1 MNRNFAKEGFM
12 MTDKRDQK
20 KVLRDDDNY
29 THNINRNN
37 ERRLDR
43 RGFMKT
49 LVGSAGLFAVSTLP
63 WGAIAAKELMG
74 FGGKKSLEKEI
85 AKVNDVAIG
94 EAIDFAY
101 PADHNGAI
109 MIRLS
114 EDEFVAYQSAC
125 THLQC
130 PVFWEKSSGDM
141 ICPCH
146 HGVFDAQ
153 TGSPTAGPPRRA
165 LPTIELKI
173 EGGTIYAVRVKP
185 YD

>member
-1 MNRNFAKEGFM
+1 MVN
-12 MTDKRDQK
+12 K
-20 KVLRDDDNY
+20 KGIKGPSDDNY
-29 THNINRNN
+29 THNIDRNM
-37 ERRLDR
+37 ERELDR

-63 WGAIAAKELMG
+63 WGAVAAKELMG
-74 FGGKKSLEKEI
+74 IGEKESLEKEI
-85 AKVNDVAIG
+85 ATISDVAVG
-94 EAIDFAY
+94 DAVDFNY
-101 PADHNGAI
+101 PKSHNGAI
-109 MIRLS
+109 MIRLT
-114 EDEFVAYQSAC
+114 EDRFVAYQSAC

-146 HGVFDAQ
+146 NGIFDAN

-165 LPTIELKI
+165 LPEIELKI
-173 EGGTIYAVRVKP
+173 EDQKIYAVRVKP

>member
-1 MNRNFAKEGFM
+1 MTKKENENLL
-12 MTDKRDQK
+12 T
-20 KVLRDDDNY
+20 DDDNY
-29 THNINRNN
+29 THNIDRNN
-37 ERRLDR
+37 ERSLDR

-63 WGAIAAKELMG
+63 WGAVAAKELMG
-74 FGGKKSLEKEI
+74 FGDKETPAKEI

-94 EAIDFAY
+94 DAVDFRY
-101 PADHNGAI
+101 PADHDGAI

-114 EDEFVAYQSAC
+114 EDKFVAYQSAC

-130 PVFWEKSSGDM
+130 PVFWDEPSGDM

-146 HGVFDAQ
+146 NGIFDAE
-153 TGSPTAGPPRRA
+153 TGAAVAGPPRRA
-165 LPTIELKI
+165 LPSIELKV
-173 EGGTIYAVRVKP
+173 EEGTIYAVRVKP